1 MSRMKSLVFLLA
13 LAMQVPLA
21 SANTVTY
28 AVGTCEPRLT
38 SFPTIQSALNATPP
52 PNMVKI
58 CPGTYNEQV
67 VIGIPV
73 TLEGISTGS
82 AAGAT
87 IAVPTGGLVV
97 NATNDFGQAMAA
109 QVFVQ
114 AGVNEVNLTNL
125 TIDGT
130 TKNLPSGFVNIVG
143 VFYLGSRGTLNHLT
157 VQNQSGN
164 GLGVGVW
171 FEGGIPVPSVTL
183 ENSNLQGFD
192 NTGVRSETN
201 SSISELDATIKGNY
215 LTASDTAGLTAA
227 IVVDPGATA
236 SVSENLLSPGFSTGI
251 SSDGT
256 EGSISKNTVLG
267 ALWRGIQTW
276 SASVTSNTI
285 LNSGDVDA
293 APAAAAIWVS
303 SSVAPVT
310 GNTISQYPFY
320 NGFGSYANAIDLDCT
335 AGNNVHS
342 NTIQGSAVALLNVAT
357 GAAPTNTYYNVG
369 SVSGSQTVDEC
380 P

>member
-1 MSRMKSLVFLLA
+1 MSCIKSFAFLLA

-21 SANTVTY
+21 SATVTY

-38 SFPTIQSALNATPP
+38 SFTTIQSALNATPS
-52 PNMVKI
+52 PNVVKI

-82 AAGAT
+82 ATGAT
-87 IAVPTGGLVV
+87 IAVPAGGLVV

-114 AGVNEVNLTNL
+114 SGVNEVNLTNL

-130 TKNLPSGFVNIVG
+130 TKNLPSGFVNVVG
-143 VFYLGSRGTLNHLT
+143 VFYLGSPGTLNHLT

-192 NTGVRSETN
+192 NTGIRAETN

-215 LTASDTAGLTAA
+215 FTAGDFADLAGIA
-227 IVVDPGATA
+227 IDLGATA
-236 SVSENLLSPGFSTGI
+236 SVSGNLLSPGFSTGI
-251 SSDGT
+251 VST

-267 ALWRGIQTW
+267 AVWRGIQTRG
-276 SASVTSNTI
+276 ASVTSNTI
-285 LNSGDVDA
+285 LDSGDVDA
-293 APAAAAIWVS
+293 APAAAAIWVG

-310 GNTISQYPFY
+310 GNSITQYPFY
-320 NGFGSYANAIDLDCT
+320 NGFAYYGYAIDLDCT

-342 NTIQGSAVALLNVAT
+342 NTIQGSAIALLNVPS
-357 GAAPTNTYYNVG
+357 GAVTPNTYYSVG
-369 SVSGSQTVDEC
+369 ALFGSQTIDEC